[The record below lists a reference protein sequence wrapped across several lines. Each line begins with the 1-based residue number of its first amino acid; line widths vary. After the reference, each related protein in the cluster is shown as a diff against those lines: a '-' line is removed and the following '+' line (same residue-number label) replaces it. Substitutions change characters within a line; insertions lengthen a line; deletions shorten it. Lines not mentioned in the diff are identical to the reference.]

1 MKKLFISIVALLSAC
16 TLAMAQEVFDLLKYS
31 QQDLLG
37 TAHSMS
43 MANAMGAVGADAT
56 AVSINPAG
64 LGIYRGGELSYT
76 LSLANTDVESA
87 YSRADK
93 SKLSTGSFN
102 YVFSNDRKSP
112 EDLAYINFAV
122 SYNRL
127 ANHFRNT
134 SLKRDGSPVS
144 ILDNLNPGDPMETMA
159 YEAYLL
165 DVNYNPILELGERV
179 DYRQRLVETGRN
191 DVWDFSMA
199 FNYAYWL
206 YLGVSAGVQSLDY
219 SMSSFYEESF
229 EKGGAMDYS
238 NEFSSSGIGYNLKV
252 GAIVR
257 PFPSLRLGV
266 AYHSP
271 TVYSMTDIV
280 APSEMNSYEVLN
292 DEGFPVNKSIRD
304 KNNYAYY
311 YYEMTSPQKVILSAA
326 LQLGRRGMISV
337 DYEMVDYTTMN
348 AYDGN
353 GFVYEDL
360 RQDIEASLENVGNLR
375 LGAEWRFNDAMTL
388 RGGYAHLPSPVKDAL
403 VANRQVVNT
412 PSLTPHY
419 AFVSNS
425 GTNVFSL
432 GLGFKFD
439 AFYFDV
445 AYQNR
450 SFVEHFYPYYNRIDI
465 DGSGR
470 SYDNVS
476 NLRYSQDNIAMTL
489 GLRF

>member
-16 TLAMAQEVFDLLKYS
+16 SLAMAQEVFDLLKYN

-64 LGIYRGGELSYT
+64 LGVYRSGELSYT
-76 LSLANTDVESA
+76 LNLANTNVTSE
-87 YSRADK
+87 YSSADK
-93 SKLSTGSFN
+93 SKLTTGNFA
-102 YVFSNDRKSP
+102 YVNTNDLKSP
-112 EDLAYINFAV
+112 EDLAFFNFAV
-122 SYNRL
+122 TYNRV
-127 ANHFRNT
+127 ANHNRNI
-134 SLKRDGSPVS
+134 SLKGFDSPVS
-144 ILDNLNPGDPMETMA
+144 ILDNLNPEDPMESLA
-159 YEAYLL
+159 YTTYLL
-165 DVNYNPILELGERV
+165 DKNYNPILQMGEKV
-179 DYRQRLVETGRN
+179 NYGQQIVESGYN
-191 DVWDFSMA
+191 GVWEFSMA

-206 YLGVSAGVQSLDY
+206 YIGMSVGVQTLDY
-219 SMSSFYEESF
+219 SMASYYEEAF
-229 EKGGAMDYS
+229 EHGGSMDYS
-238 NEFSSSGIGYNLKV
+238 NSYSSNGMGYNIKV

-257 PFPSLRLGV
+257 PLPTLRLGV

-271 TVYSMTDIV
+271 TAYSLTDAILN
-280 APSEMNSYEVLN
+280 AEMNSYGVLN
-292 DEGFPVNKSIRD
+292 DVGETVNASAKHKSEYR
-304 KNNYAYY
+304 YY
-311 YYEMTSPQKVILSAA
+311 YYGMTSPQKVILSAA

-439 AFYFDV
+439 VFYFDF

-465 DGSGR
+465 DGLGR